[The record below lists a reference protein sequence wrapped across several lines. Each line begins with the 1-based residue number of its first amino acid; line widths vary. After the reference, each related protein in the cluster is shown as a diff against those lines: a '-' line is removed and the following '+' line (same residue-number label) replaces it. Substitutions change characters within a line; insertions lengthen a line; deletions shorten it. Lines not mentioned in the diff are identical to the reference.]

1 VERYFITI
9 DPLSYFGTPLKGD
22 TLFGQ
27 VCWQVAYASELVQ
40 GGLEHVLEAY
50 PEEPFAIFSSAFPV
64 FQKEDGT
71 YNWLVPRPSIPEN
84 RLFETDAGNRQQAY
98 ETRKEKKEKKWLLLK
113 EGTEL
118 HLPGA
123 TLLSDR
129 EAIRL
134 VFPSLD
140 KSLDNFRII
149 TQNVQSH
156 NTINR
161 ISNTTG
167 TGMFSPYVIEQMFYA
182 LGLKLGFTVLVSTEF
197 TDIERMTKA
206 IQKIGSAG
214 FGRDATIGAGRF
226 RVENVRDIPISSAS
240 PINALYTT
248 APCVPECSSWEKV
261 YFTPFTRFG
270 RHGDSAAVSGNP
282 FKAPVIMADEG
293 AVLFGTITDPSK
305 ISYVGKAVTG
315 ISSEIPAT
323 VAQGYAPVIPVM
335 VEA

>member
-1 VERYFITI
+1 MKRYCVTI

-22 TLFGQ
+22 TLFGH
-27 VCWQVAYASELVQ
+27 VCWQIAYSSELVQ
-40 GGLEHVLEAY
+40 GGLEHAIKTY
-50 PEEPFAIFSSAFPV
+50 PEEPFAVFSSAFPV
-64 FQKEDGT
+64 FQSGDGT
-71 YNWLVPRPSIPEN
+71 YNWLMPRPCIPEN
-84 RLFETDAGNRQQAY
+84 RLFKTDAGNRQQAY

-123 TLLSDR
+123 TLLSDQ
-129 EAIRL
+129 EAIGL
-134 VFPSLD
+134 AFSSVD
-140 KSLDNFRII
+140 KSLNNFKII
-149 TQNVQSH
+149 THEVQPH

-161 ISNTTG
+161 ITNTTG
-167 TGMFSPYVIEQMFYA
+167 TGMFSPYVIEQMCYVP
-182 LGLKLGFTVLVSTEF
+182 GLKLGFTVLVSTEL

-206 IQKIGSAG
+206 VQKIGSAG

-226 RVENVRDIPISSAS
+226 RVENVREIPISSAS

-248 APCVPECSSWEKV
+248 APCVPESSSWEKI

-293 AVLFGTITDPSK
+293 AVLFGTIGDPSK

-315 ISSEIPAT
+315 ISFEIPAT

-335 VEA
+335 LEA